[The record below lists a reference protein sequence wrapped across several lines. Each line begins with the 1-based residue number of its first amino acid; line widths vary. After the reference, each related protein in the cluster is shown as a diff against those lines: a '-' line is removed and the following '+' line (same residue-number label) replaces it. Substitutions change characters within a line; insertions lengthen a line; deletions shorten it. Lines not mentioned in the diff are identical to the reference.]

1 MRKNVTVGGNLF
13 IFGEKTMLNENLIL
27 SILFGL
33 ASILYYR
40 IHKWWLSGRDEN
52 PIFFKFG
59 TKVNVIQNWIIII
72 FLAITSL
79 GFLIKSII

>member
-1 MRKNVTVGGNLF
+1 MKMLQLEGIYLYLKK
-13 IFGEKTMLNENLIL
+13 IFMLNENLIY

-33 ASILYYR
+33 ATILYYG
-40 IHKWWLSGRDEN
+40 IHKWWLSVRDEN

-59 TKVNVIQNWIIII
+59 TKVNVIQNWIIIF
-72 FLAITSL
+72 FLAITSF

>member
-1 MRKNVTVGGNLF
+1 
-13 IFGEKTMLNENLIL
+13 MLNENLIL

-33 ASILYYR
+33 ASFLYYR

-59 TKVNVIQNWIIII
+59 TKVNVIQNWIIIF
-72 FLAITSL
+72 FLAITSF

>member
-1 MRKNVTVGGNLF
+1 MKMLQLEGIYLYLKK
-13 IFGEKTMLNENLIL
+13 KTMLNENLIL
-27 SILFGL
+27 SLLFGL
-33 ASILYYR
+33 ASFLYYR

>member
-1 MRKNVTVGGNLF
+1 MKMLQLEGIYLYLKK
-13 IFGEKTMLNENLIL
+13 KTMLNENLIL

-59 TKVNVIQNWIIII
+59 TKVNVIQNWIIIV

>member
-1 MRKNVTVGGNLF
+1 MLQLEGIYLYLRK
-13 IFGEKTMLNENLIL
+13 KTMLNENLIL

-40 IHKWWLSGRDEN
+40 IHKWWLSGRDKN
-52 PIFFKFG
+52 PIFFKFETN
-59 TKVNVIQNWIIII
+59 TKSLENWIIII